1 MAQLK
6 IWDETSSSWV
16 PAVVGARG
24 DTGADSTVVGPQ
36 GVQGETGPAVDTST
50 LSVEQAQVTGLVA
63 GLAGKAGLTG
73 GNTFTGG
80 QIINNTGG
88 GRIFQAFSGG
98 VLKVYVDGQGLFRL
112 GTSASGSTGNFHIEN
127 GSAGYGSPAAVAMSI
142 RGAAG
147 QTANLQEW
155 QTSAGGVVA
164 SVDPNGNIRSSQLLN
179 IATFSNSRLQM
190 TNTGALFDTQIA
202 TNVPLAVRAAAGQTA
217 NLQEWQNSAGNI
229 FSKIDSYGVGNF
241 YSGLYATG
249 GGGQGGSIVAIAG
262 STTLAAIIAKG
273 AAGQTANLQEWQNS
287 AGNVVAAVDAA
298 GGIATTGVAS
308 RWTSSFLPANP
319 TFVPIVIRG
328 AAGQTANLQEWQNS
342 DGGVKAFITSSGT
355 IAATTGLYVSGSA
368 SNVLAVVKGAPS
380 QSANLQEWQNSAG
393 TAVAKVDATGT
404 LTAANFL
411 QGTGSPLGVVS
422 ANPGAIYV
430 DTASTMGAS
439 QWQKM
444 SGTGTTGWVVTVG
457 DTGWRAVG
465 VTQVWRDAVIGAG
478 MTLSDDNANGIILR
492 RINQRVEIYYGI
504 NKSVAGG
511 AVASGL
517 IPDGWRPGASTGYIG
532 TNSSLERLRFY
543 VPSYGSP
550 GSFGSQVALSVSM
563 PLSYLT
569 ANAWPTVLPGTAA

>member
-6 IWDETSSSWV
+6 IWDGTSSSWV

-24 DTGADSTVVGPQ
+24 DTGADSTVVGPR

-50 LSVEQAQVTGLVA
+50 LSVEQAQVAGLVA

-73 GNTFTGG
+73 NTFTVG
-80 QIINNTGG
+80 QVIN
-88 GRIFQAFSGG
+88 
-98 VLKVYVDGQGLFRL
+98 
-112 GTSASGSTGNFHIEN
+112 SGSATTVG
-127 GSAGYGSPAAVAMSI
+127 AVI

-155 QTSAGGVVA
+155 QSSTGNVLANINFAGALNISDVRASGVVATYGIRDLSGSGSYIDMTSNPVAIRTRSATNKGLTVIGAAGQTANLQEWQSSTGGVVA

-202 TNVPLAVRAAAGQTA
+202 TNVPLAVR
-217 NLQEWQNSAGNI
+217 
-229 FSKIDSYGVGNF
+229 
-241 YSGLYATG
+241 
-249 GGGQGGSIVAIAG
+249 
-262 STTLAAIIAKG
+262 G
-273 AAGQTANLQEWQNS
+273 AAGQTANLQEWQ
-287 AGNVVAAVDAA
+287 D
-298 GGIATTGVAS
+298 
-308 RWTSSFLPANP
+308 SS
-319 TFVPIVIRG
+319 
-328 AAGQTANLQEWQNS
+328 
-342 DGGVKAFITSSGT
+342 
-355 IAATTGLYVSGSA
+355 
-368 SNVLAVVKGAPS
+368 
-380 QSANLQEWQNSAG
+380 G
-393 TAVAKVDATGT
+393 TAVAKVDATGK

-550 GSFGSQVALSVSM
+550 GSFGSQVGLAVSM

-569 ANAWPTVLPGTAA
+569 SNAWPTSLPGTAA